1 MLRTRNDKM
10 HPMTLTPEQI
20 DALILDAA
28 SDHFTKIAV
37 IIAKVFDAFEA
48 QGQELTKDLSHTIA
62 DRIYILVDNGGLD
75 VQGNMRRWR
84 EADIKLPV
92 KKA

>member
-1 MLRTRNDKM
+1 M
-10 HPMTLTPEQI
+10 HAMTLTPDQI

-48 QGQELTKDLSHTIA
+48 QGAELSKDLSHQIA
-62 DRIYILVDNGGLD
+62 GRIYTLIDNGALAC
-75 VQGNMRRWR
+75 QGNMRRWR
-84 EADIKLPV
+84 EADVKLPE
-92 KKA
+92 KA